1 MPRIRFAAGLVL
13 GVTVAIVL
21 PALAAVST
29 KSLLPAFKNLPT
41 VALPT
46 VGSEGYLSVRVPAD
60 GAPSL
65 VRILGGL
72 GDSAKTA
79 VANATATGT
88 LATDMSAGTYRQLT
102 ETGNVTL
109 SAPTN
114 AQLGQTLCYQITQD
128 ATGGRTTTFNAAFKM
143 VAWSET
149 GNTTGKVSS
158 TCFIVSSTTG
168 PVLQQIAPQ
177 VAYH

>member
-46 VGSEGYLSVRVPAD
+46 VGGEGYLSVRVPAD

-79 VANATATGT
+79 VANATATG
-88 LATDMSAGTYRQLT
+88 
-102 ETGNVTL
+102 TL

-168 PVLQQIAPQ
+168 PVLQQIVPQ